1 MSKEIEISVKGKR
14 QNVNA
19 WPVGDV
25 MVVQRGQF
33 IKIAEIFD
41 EYWIEREKLPSPDVV
56 IAELL
61 NQENRLDLFT
71 FTQKIPNIEPRYN
84 HHLEWDNVAAIP
96 ISTHEHWFRKQIS
109 QATRRNI
116 KASAKRGVVV
126 AVSEYNEDYIKGIM
140 SIYNE
145 SPIRHRKTFWH
156 YGKDFQ
162 TVKDENG
169 TYSWRS
175 TFLAAYFQNEMI
187 GYLKIVWDKD
197 VGAIMQIL
205 SKLEHLQLRPNNA
218 LLSEAVRQCENR
230 NANFLLY
237 EKFNYGNKFDSL
249 TAYKQSNGF
258 VRKDIPRYYIPLSKK
273 GSLMIRLGLHKS
285 FKEVLPERVIKPLR
299 TLRDLWYDF
308 KTTRRN

>member
-1 MSKEIEISVKGKR
+1 MPKEIEISVKGKR
-14 QNVNA
+14 QNVHA

-25 MVVQRGQF
+25 MVVQHGQF

-41 EYWIEREKLPSPDVV
+41 EYWLEREKLPNPDMV
-56 IAELL
+56 IDELL
-61 NQENRLDLFT
+61 NQENRPDLFT

-96 ISTHEHWFRKQIS
+96 ISTHEHWFKNQIS

-116 KASAKRGVVV
+116 KASAKRGIVV
-126 AVSEYNEDYIKGIM
+126 AVSEYSEDYIKGIM

-145 SPIRHRKTFWH
+145 SPIRHRKAFWH

-162 TVKDENG
+162 TVKIENG

-205 SKLEHLQLRPNNA
+205 SKIEHLQLRPNNA

-230 NANFLLY
+230 QVKFLLY
-237 EKFNYGNKFDSL
+237 EKFNYGKKFDSL
-249 TAYKQSNGF
+249 TTYKQSNGF
-258 VRKDIPRYYIPLSKK
+258 VRKSIPRYYIPLTKK
-273 GSLMIRLGLHKS
+273 GSLALRFGLYKNI
-285 FKEVLPERVIKPLR
+285 KEVLPEKVLKPMR
-299 TLRDLWYDF
+299 MFRALWYDLK
-308 KTTRRN
+308 KTI